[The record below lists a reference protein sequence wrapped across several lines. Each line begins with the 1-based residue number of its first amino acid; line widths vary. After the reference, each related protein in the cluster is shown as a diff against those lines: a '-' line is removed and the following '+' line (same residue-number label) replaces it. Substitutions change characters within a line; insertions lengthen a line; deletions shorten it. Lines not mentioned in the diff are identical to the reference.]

1 VQWLPASLR
10 LGPQPHG
17 AAKVGLVLA
26 IALILVAALLSGR
39 LDRGAIAVVAAA
51 GFLPLLLSWRRD
63 RH

>member
-1 VQWLPASLR
+1 M
-10 LGPQPHG
+10 
-17 AAKVGLVLA
+17 GLVLA

-51 GFLPLLLSWRRD
+51 GFLLLLLSWRRD

>member
-1 VQWLPASLR
+1 MAGSEPPA
-10 LGPQPHG
+10 QAKFHG
-17 AAKVGLVLA
+17 AATVGLVLA

-51 GFLPLLLSWRRD
+51 GFLLLLLSWRRD